1 MRDWSPLQPS
11 KIMILNF
18 VFCLFLSDVVFKSL
32 YCRSGKDDNLY

>member
-18 VFCLFLSDVVFKSL
+18 VFCLFLSDVFKSL